1 MIGVRYTMTDNGPEG
16 PIVENNPQISL
27 YGDFRFNATNRYVS
41 TGPTPKLFTEVTFDY
56 PIEILYELSRNV
68 DPEEALEMVAEKLK
82 QDFKQHIAKES
93 AKEPGESVYSYTK

>member
-27 YGDFRFNATNRYVS
+27 YGEFRFTAENRYTS

-56 PIEILYELSRNV
+56 PIEILYELSHNV

-82 QDFKQHIAKES
+82 QDFKQHIVEKS
-93 AKEPGESVYSYTK
+93 AKEPGESFYNYTK